1 MKRSEFIKILTDSI
15 AEGRKQNFPDLRRSE
30 AAVSRISDEAR
41 AASLWRKHSAFY
53 RTQTVEQFRA
63 QLGKATQSGS

>member
-41 AASLWRKHSAFY
+41 AASPSGANIRRSTGRK
-53 RTQTVEQFRA
+53 R
-63 QLGKATQSGS
+63 LNNSGRN